1 MHALYHVKTKQHIQG
16 LVDGSAS
23 KTALRQDTS
32 YKVEKTYLGAF
43 GAYLM
48 PQ

>member
-1 MHALYHVKTKQHIQG
+1 MPQG
-16 LVDGSAS
+16 MVDGSAS
-23 KTALRQDTS
+23 KPALRHDTS
-32 YKVEKTYLGAF
+32 YMVEKTYPAITSYLWAF

>member
-1 MHALYHVKTKQHIQG
+1 M
-16 LVDGSAS
+16 VDGSAS
-23 KTALRQDTS
+23 KPAHRQDAG
-32 YKVEKTYLGAF
+32 YMVEKTDFDIATYSGAF